1 MTADPWAL
9 LREARKLIHT
19 TLDIN
24 ALRVWACES
33 DGDELALDDLMYSL
47 RGRIDAAL
55 AAHRDEVP
63 AQDSAKDVV
72 ESVEM
77 KWEWHS
83 VNSPNR
89 VEAILTDGT
98 RVTCRKANYNGVMGW
113 AWDAEIRPVGFA
125 LTLDEAKSSAIA
137 AARGMR

>member
-1 MTADPWAL
+1 MTNSELLDL
-9 LREARKLIHT
+9 LREALGWMREVA
-19 TLDIN
+19 D
-24 ALRVWACES
+24 R
-33 DGDELALDDLMYSL
+33 
-47 RGRIDAAL
+47 RGRCPDCEECDRRDAIIVKAEAAL
-55 AAHRDEVP
+55 AEW
-63 AQDSAKDVV
+63 QDSAKDVV

-125 LTLDEAKSSAIA
+125 LTLDDAKSAAIA
-137 AARGMR
+137 AARGVK